1 VGAII
6 RKRLATAGWG
16 EKTVDELAEFIQ
28 RNHPELKGF
37 NRRGL
42 YRMKQFY
49 ETYASATFVVSVP
62 GQIQIGENEVVEIV
76 PLTADTISKRRIICA
91 RAGDTIRDK

>member
-1 VGAII
+1 MYWQVGEYISRRI
-6 RKRLATAGWG
+6 ATASWG
-16 EKTVDELAEFIQ
+16 GKTVDELAAYLK

-49 ETYASATFVVSVP
+49 DWRKKEGHFLLQSHIDYPCSLSFASA
-62 GQIQIGENEVVEIV
+62 
-76 PLTADTISKRRIICA
+76 D
-91 RAGDTIRDK
+91 